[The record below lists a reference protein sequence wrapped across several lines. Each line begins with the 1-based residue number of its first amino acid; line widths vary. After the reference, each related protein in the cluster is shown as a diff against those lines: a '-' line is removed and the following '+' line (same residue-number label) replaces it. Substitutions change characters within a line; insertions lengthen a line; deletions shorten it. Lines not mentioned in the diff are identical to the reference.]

1 MTRGND
7 RWADSSACKSATIE
21 PETSWSEWL
30 PLRGISRNPAVPR
43 TPGIYRVRRVGRNE
57 LDYIGQTGRNLRE
70 RLGALSR
77 CYNDE
82 MPYRDPHTAAPALWA
97 LRHSSGCE
105 FEASVYPLDVDAP
118 TRKGREAL
126 EIALYRQQCGNSPTV
141 QFGRVPLGYRASSQN
156 NSRLVAAGARFRGGA
171 YSGPPLAEHH
181 VGTGPKGRLSPPAPQ
196 TESWCGHSWS
206 AWLPLHEV
214 GRTSLRSPSGFIAYE
229 EIPAANCCMSVKAR
243 FRTDLGHTSPKLRK
257 RTTHRVPSWRC
268 RRASK
273 SPG

>member
-1 MTRGND
+1 M
-7 RWADSSACKSATIE
+7 
-21 PETSWSEWL
+21 
-30 PLRGISRNPAVPR
+30 
-43 TPGIYRVRRVGRNE
+43 RRVGRNE

-181 VGTGPKGRLSPPAPQ
+181 VGTGPKGRLSPAPQ

-214 GRTSLRSPSGFIAYE
+214 GSNFAQVTVGLYRIRGDSGGELLYVGQGALPNRPRAHLAKIAKADHAQGAILAMQKSLEVSWVATPELASHQLLELENDLIAAHVLHMGSA
-229 EIPAANCCMSVKAR
+229 PAAQ
-243 FRTDLGHTSPKLRK
+243 FIG
-257 RTTHRVPSWRC
+257 
-268 RRASK
+268 
-273 SPG
+273 